1 MLSFLQIA
9 VKIYIAAAIYSAL
22 IFTVLG
28 FTWLCAVILA
38 VIAGVA
44 A

>member
-1 MLSFLQIA
+1 MCRFIELA
-9 VKIYIAAAIYSAL
+9 VKIYIAAAVWCAL
-22 IFTVLG
+22 IFTVLA
-28 FTWLCAVILA
+28 FAWICAVMLT